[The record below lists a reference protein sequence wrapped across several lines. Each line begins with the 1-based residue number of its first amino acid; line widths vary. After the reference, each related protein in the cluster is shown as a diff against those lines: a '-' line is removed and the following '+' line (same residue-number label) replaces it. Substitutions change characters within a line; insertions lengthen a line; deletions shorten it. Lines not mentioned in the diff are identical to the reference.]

1 MFFIEMLCFTCFG
14 LLLVLVGGNQAELAT
29 ALQID
34 LAQSGLLVSA
44 FTFGAGVGIV
54 GAGPLYDR
62 APRRPWFVGALAWVA
77 VVLLTASPSAGYHE
91 TLLRLVGAGLGA
103 GAYNTVVNASLA
115 ERHLDKSA
123 GPMAIVHGCAT
134 LGAIAG
140 APLFGWVALHGTV
153 SDSFRL
159 IGAAHALLALVC
171 VAVPLSFGRG
181 QRKGAAFGDGEGVPY
196 RAMLPFLGIA
206 FAYVGIEG
214 TLTVFAVPYAHSALG
229 LDVQRGRWAISAL
242 WLGILIGRAGL
253 YAGRKR
259 DPGRRAMVTAGL
271 LTAAVLVIGGL
282 VRPARVELF
291 FGAVGLAIGALYPLT
306 MTMIGVRFPS
316 ARGTAAGLA
325 GGAGAIGGVLVPWC
339 TGMLG
344 DRSGAGATIW
354 VTAALAVLLALCA
367 VSLSRRRAA

>member
-1 MFFIEMLCFTCFG
+1 MLCFTCFG

-44 FTFGAGVGIV
+44 FTFGVGVGIV
-54 GAGPLYDR
+54 GAGPVFDR
-62 APRRPWFVGALAWVA
+62 APRRPLVVGALAWVA

-103 GAYNTVVNASLA
+103 GAYNTVVNASLS
-115 ERHLDKSA
+115 ERYLDKSA

-159 IGAAHALLALVC
+159 IGVMHALLALVC

-181 QRKGAAFGDGEGVPY
+181 QKKGPLFGSGERVPY

-206 FAYVGIEG
+206 FAYVGIEA
-214 TLTVFAVPYAHSALG
+214 TLTVFAVPYANSALG

-242 WLGILIGRAGL
+242 WFGILIGRVGL

-259 DPGRRAMVTAGL
+259 DPGGETMVMAAL
-271 LTAAVLVIGGL
+271 LTAAVLVVGGVL
-282 VRPARVELF
+282 RPARVELF
-291 FGAVGLAIGALYPLT
+291 FGAVGLGIGALYPLT
-306 MTMIGVRFPS
+306 MTMIGVRFPA

-325 GGAGAIGGVLVPWC
+325 GGAGAIGGVAVPWC

-354 VTAALAVLLALCA
+354 VTAVLAVLLALCA
-367 VSLSRRRAA
+367 IRLSPRRES